1 MEIIYEIG
9 LAFVTGSISILVAMW
24 LYEDVFKK
32 ERELSIIIIFLVMF
46 FFVHANGRTAM
57 DYFGLTNFKDDCS
70 QIPVIGI
77 CE

>member
-1 MEIIYEIG
+1 MELVYEIA
-9 LAFVTGSISILVAMW
+9 LALITGSVSILVAMW

-46 FFVHANGRTAM
+46 FFLHANGRTAM
-57 DYFGLTNFKDDCS
+57 DYFGLTNFKDDCT